1 MTQDL
6 STKSGFN
13 LKEGAHMFILLL
25 LFLLLLLPSL
35 MLLLT
40 QEGQVEGKTCA
51 PVFFVGV
58 FDIVV
63 YARVGWVEVK
73 I

>member
-1 MTQDL
+1 MAKIPALQKLT
-6 STKSGFN
+6 
-13 LKEGAHMFILLL
+13 HMFILLL

-51 PVFFVGV
+51 PVFLLLVSLTLLFTQ
-58 FDIVV
+58 
-63 YARVGWVEVK
+63 GWVGLK
-73 I
+73 SKSDF

>member
-1 MTQDL
+1 
-6 STKSGFN
+6 
-13 LKEGAHMFILLL
+13 MFILLL

-51 PVFFVGV
+51 PVV
-58 FDIVV
+58 FLLVSLTLLFTQGWV
-63 YARVGWVEVK
+63 WVEVK

>member
-1 MTQDL
+1 MAKIPALQKLT
-6 STKSGFN
+6 
-13 LKEGAHMFILLL
+13 HMFILLL

-51 PVFFVGV
+51 THCCFFVGV

>member
-1 MTQDL
+1 
-6 STKSGFN
+6 
-13 LKEGAHMFILLL
+13 MFILLL

-40 QEGQVEGKTCA
+40 QEGQVEGKH
-51 PVFFVGV
+51 VLLLFFVGV
-58 FDIVV
+58 FVV